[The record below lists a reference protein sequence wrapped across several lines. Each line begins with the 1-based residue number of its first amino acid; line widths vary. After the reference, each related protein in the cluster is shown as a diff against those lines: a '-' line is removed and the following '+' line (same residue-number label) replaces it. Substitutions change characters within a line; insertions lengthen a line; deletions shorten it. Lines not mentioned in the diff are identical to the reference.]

1 MKLGDIVIKYRTEH
15 DLSQRQFALMCGLSN
30 GTISNL
36 EKGINPNTG
45 KPLTPS
51 LDLVQKLASTMGLTL
66 TELLTQ
72 ADDMPIALVDDEGES
87 ISGSALYG
95 NNIIPMPSMTKTP
108 LIGAIAC
115 GAPILAQ
122 EHIED
127 YVDTPANIHADFAL
141 ICKGDSMINARIF
154 DGDVV
159 YVRQQKTVENGEIAA
174 VLIDNEAT
182 LKRVRLF
189 EDHIVLEPENPHYRP
204 LSFWGDEMNDIQ
216 ILGKAVAFTSIVY

>member
-1 MKLGDIVIKYRTEH
+1 MKFRRKEIDLSAERVAELLGVSPATIYRYEKGDI
-15 DLSQRQFALMCGLSN
+15 
-30 GTISNL
+30 
-36 EKGINPNTG
+36 EKLPV
-45 KPLTPS
+45 
-51 LDLVQKLASTMGLTL
+51 DRLA
-66 TELLTQ
+66 
-72 ADDMPIALVDDEGES
+72 PIATALQTTPGYLMGWEDDNGGYTCS
-87 ISGSALYG
+87 
-95 NNIIPMPSMTKTP
+95 NVIPMPTMSKTP

-127 YVDTPANIHADFAL
+127 YVDTPKNIHADFAL

-159 YVRQQKTVENGEIAA
+159 YVRQQVTVENGEIAA

-182 LKRVRLF
+182 LKRVRIF

-216 ILGKAVAFTSIVY
+216 ILGKAVAFTSTVL